1 MSKHSFHHE
10 HHRADRHENHR
21 EKHKDP
27 VKNGESACG
36 PEDAEGRGPESCD
49 AASGAVRDE
58 SLNAAGKAGGTERGK
73 IPAGGPEAL
82 EDGEALDAQEAL
94 EENEENAEVS
104 GPGNKAAGNGAG
116 AEGRIAELEAQA
128 ADYKDQLLRKQAEFE
143 NFRKRMNREKLE
155 AIDFANQSLLLDL
168 IPILD
173 DFDRAMQSA
182 GSSRDF
188 TALYEGVGMIAKR
201 LTGTLDAKWGLKG
214 YVSAGTPF
222 DPNFHEALMMEKSSA
237 VAEQTVQMDLL
248 KGYTLKNRV
257 IRSNKVKVL
266 DPDPAAP
273 AIEAPPAPQKE
284 GDPAETAGK
293 AAPES
298 PAGEDAGDGA

>member
-10 HHRADRHENHR
+10 HHRADRHENQR
-21 EKHKDP
+21 EKHKGP
-27 VKNGESACG
+27 VKNGETVCG
-36 PEDAEGRGPESCD
+36 PEDTEGRGPESGG

-58 SLNAAGKAGGTERGK
+58 SLNTAGNTGGADCGK
-73 IPAGGPEAL
+73 IPAGAPEAL
-82 EDGEALDAQEAL
+82 EED
-94 EENEENAEVS
+94 EENAEAS
-104 GPGNKAAGNGAG
+104 CPEKKAPGNGEDSG

-128 ADYKDQLLRKQAEFE
+128 ADYRDQLLRKQAEFE

-155 AIDFANQSLLLDL
+155 AIEFANQSLLLDL

-182 GSSRDF
+182 GNSNDF

-201 LTGTLDAKWGLKG
+201 LAGTLDTKWGLKG
-214 YVSAGTPF
+214 YVSAGNLF

-284 GDPAETAGK
+284 GDPAEAAGK
-293 AAPES
+293 AAPEP
-298 PAGEDAGDGA
+298 PAGEGV